1 MAESFDAF
9 RYIGYLRAHWR
20 TIAISCATAV
30 TIAAAVSLILPN
42 QYTATAR
49 IVIEPPAGTDPRATL
64 AVSPIYLES
73 LRTYEQ
79 FASSDSLFQRAVE
92 KLGLRSG
99 PIESQKR
106 RVLKVSLLRN
116 TRVLEIAV
124 TLPDPRKAQAL
135 AEFLSQATIE
145 ISRSLTNEGDGD
157 LVQGIAQQQRDL
169 QQKLEGLNAAWADTA
184 AREPIQMLQAQSE
197 NAAKLRAALD
207 QQLSAGEL
215 EIADA
220 AERLKGATGGDAA
233 EIRKQESNARARLAQ
248 VRQQIQS
255 LEKEGA
261 ERERLLAAR
270 LSKRERMEAERKST
284 VVELTAV
291 VSQLREARG
300 GAAYRGERLKVIDP
314 GIVPER
320 PSSPNIPLTV
330 AAALLLGLALPVL
343 WLTLRMGLAERSE
356 DTAPMRSHA
365 RWR

>member
-9 RYIGYLRAHWR
+9 RYIGYLKAHWR
-20 TIAISCATAV
+20 TIGISCATAV
-30 TIAAAVSLILPN
+30 TIAAAVSLALPK

-79 FASSDSLFQRAVE
+79 FATSDSLFQRAVE
-92 KLGLRSG
+92 KLGLRAG
-99 PIESQKR
+99 PIESQKG

-116 TRVLEIAV
+116 TRVLEIAA
-124 TLPDPRKAQAL
+124 TLPDSRKAQAL
-135 AEFLSQATIE
+135 AEFLAQATIE
-145 ISRSLTNEGDGD
+145 MSRSLTAEGDGD
-157 LVQGIAQQQRDL
+157 LVQAIAKQQRDL
-169 QQKLEGLNAAWADTA
+169 QQRLEALNAAWADTA

-220 AERLKGATGGDAA
+220 AERLKTASGGDAA
-233 EIRKQESNARARLAQ
+233 EIRKQESEARARLEQ

-270 LSKRERMEAERKST
+270 LSKRERMEAERKSALAQ
-284 VVELTAV
+284 LTAAET
-291 VSQLREARG
+291 QLREARG
-300 GAAYRGERLKVIDP
+300 SAAYRGERLKLIDP

-320 PSSPNIPLTV
+320 PSSPNLPLNI
-330 AAALLLGLALPVL
+330 AAALLLGLALPVV
-343 WLTLRMGLAERSE
+343 WLTLRMGLERHE
-356 DTAPMRSHA
+356 DAAPLRSHA
-365 RWR
+365 RWQ

>member
-9 RYIGYLRAHWR
+9 RYISYLRAHWR
-20 TIAISCATAV
+20 TIGISCATAV
-30 TIAAAVSLILPN
+30 TIAAAVSVLLPK

-49 IVIEPPAGTDPRATL
+49 IVIEPPAGTDSRATL

-79 FASSDSLFQRAVE
+79 FASSDSLFQGAVE
-92 KLGLRSG
+92 KLGLRAG

-106 RVLKVSLLRN
+106 RVLKVALVRN
-116 TRVLEIAV
+116 TRILEIAA

-135 AEFLSQATIE
+135 AQFLAQATIDM
-145 ISRSLTNEGDGD
+145 SRSVMADGDTD
-157 LVQGIAQQQRDL
+157 LVQGMLQQERDL
-169 QQKLEGLNAAWADTA
+169 QHRLEEANATA
-184 AREPIQMLQAQSE
+184 AETVAREPIQMLQAQSE

-220 AERLKGATGGDAA
+220 AERLKGANGGDAA
-233 EIRKQESNARARLAQ
+233 EIRRQDSNARARLEQLRRQ
-248 VRQQIQS
+248 VQS

-270 LSKRERMEAERKST
+270 LSKRERMDAERKST
-284 VVELTAV
+284 LAQWTAV
-291 VSQLREARG
+291 ETQLREARG
-300 GAAYRGERLKVIDP
+300 GAAYRGERLKLIDP

-320 PSSPNIPLTV
+320 PSSPNVPLNV

-343 WLTLRMGLAERSE
+343 GLTLRMGLA
-356 DTAPMRSHA
+356 TAPGRSHA
-365 RWR
+365 RWQ

>member
-30 TIAAAVSLILPN
+30 TIAAAVSLALPK
-42 QYTATAR
+42 QFTATAR
-49 IVIEPPAGTDPRATL
+49 VVIDPPAGADPRASL

-79 FASSDSLFQRAVE
+79 FASSDSLFQGAVE
-92 KLGLRSG
+92 KLGLRAG

-106 RVLKVSLLRN
+106 RVLKVGLVRN
-116 TRVLEIAV
+116 TRVLEIAA

-135 AEFLSQATIE
+135 AQFLAKATIDM
-145 ISRSLTNEGDGD
+145 SRRITTEGDND
-157 LVQGIAQQQRDL
+157 LAQGIAQQQRDL
-169 QQKLEGLNAAWADTA
+169 QKRLEAANAEWADTA
-184 AREPIQMLQAQSE
+184 AREPVQTLQAQSE
-197 NAAKLRAALD
+197 NAAKLRAGLD

-220 AERLKGATGGDAA
+220 AERLKGADGGDAA
-233 EIRKQESNARARLAQ
+233 EIRRQESNARARLEQ
-248 VRQQIQS
+248 LRQQMQA
-255 LEKEGA
+255 LDKAGA

-284 VVELTAV
+284 LAQLTAV
-291 VSQLREARG
+291 ETQLREARG
-300 GAAYRGERLKVIDP
+300 GEGYRGERLQLIDP

-320 PSSPNIPLTV
+320 PSSPNLPLNV
-330 AAALLLGLALPVL
+330 AAALLLGLALPVM
-343 WLTLRMGLAERSE
+343 WLTLRLGIADRREE
-356 DTAPMRSHA
+356 TARLQSDV